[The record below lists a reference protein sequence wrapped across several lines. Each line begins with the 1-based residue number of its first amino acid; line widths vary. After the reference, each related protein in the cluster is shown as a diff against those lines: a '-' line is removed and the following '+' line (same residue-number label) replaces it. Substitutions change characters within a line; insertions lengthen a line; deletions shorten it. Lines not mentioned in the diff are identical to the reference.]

1 MRCQAA
7 ASSSYGLFVCSG
19 SPQIAEAMSHSGLDW
34 VCLDAQHG
42 PVSYDVLGQMLAATA
57 TGKAKRI
64 VRVGG
69 PTDRFGIQQALE

>member
-1 MRCQAA
+1 
-7 ASSSYGLFVCSG
+7 
-19 SPQIAEAMSHSGLDW
+19 MSHSGLDW